1 MMDTAIRKLV
11 LYLFAGGL
19 VYHSVWM
26 WGAGA
31 LQARHL
37 SGAWHVG
44 LLYII
49 PLLLAVGM
57 AWMTGVFKVDRSLLV
72 RWLLV
77 VLLGVAVPLIALQ
90 LVGAVACLISS
101 ECL

>member
-1 MMDTAIRKLV
+1 MMDTAIRKFV
-11 LYLFAGGL
+11 LYLFVGGL

-49 PLLLAVGM
+49 PLPLAVGV
-57 AWMTGVFKVDRSLLV
+57 AWVTGALKVDRSPSG

-90 LVGAVACLISS
+90 LIGAVACLISS